1 MGKSLCTIAILFS
14 TCFVLEAANSKLI
27 RRTYIDL
34 AGRTP
39 SYQELNNTK
48 TQSQA
53 VNEILDSNW
62 YVNNMYNLWADWLRL
77 SDRRDGQSMNQYKQ
91 WLLSNIQS
99 NRPYD
104 EMVYDLISASG
115 NVATNGASGF
125 YVRDKNNPLDH
136 AAFMAETFLGEEINC
151 AQCHNHPFKEL
162 TQLQFYETAA
172 YTYGVRVSSNQKN
185 KQQAINLIKGRD
197 DYGILNRLIQDMF
210 RYVDFSANVT
220 NRKLQLPHDY
230 QYKNAKPKQEIQPGH
245 IIGYSI
251 SDKVEKNRELYA
263 QWMVSK
269 RNKLFVENVVLRL
282 NEKLT
287 GSKEMSNERKI
298 YWMNQMVRVD
308 FDLKKYLAM
317 FMVSPDYLN
326 RSEKIR
332 RMTSEQIWDSFVN
345 MYSTN
350 YEFSTYGAQ
359 IDWTEYIETVSAF
372 TPKEITNIVIAVSND
387 HEKPNVKHVYQEMGV
402 EGPESPRRPRG
413 YFIISSEQRSP
424 ADDGHFLRQFG
435 QSNRNVLHNDTQ
447 SASVQQALT
456 LMNGNIL
463 NTLFD
468 KKSNLMTEIEKYN
481 DKTFLFMTFF
491 GTKPTPQ
498 ESRLF
503 TNYDAKDIA
512 WMLLNSKRF
521 IFYE

>member
-1 MGKSLCTIAILFS
+1 
-14 TCFVLEAANSKLI
+14 
-27 RRTYIDL
+27 
-34 AGRTP
+34 
-39 SYQELNNTK
+39 
-48 TQSQA
+48 
-53 VNEILDSNW
+53 
-62 YVNNMYNLWADWLRL
+62 
-77 SDRRDGQSMNQYKQ
+77 
-91 WLLSNIQS
+91 
-99 NRPYD
+99 
-104 EMVYDLISASG
+104 
-115 NVATNGASGF
+115 
-125 YVRDKNNPLDH
+125 
-136 AAFMAETFLGEEINC
+136 
-151 AQCHNHPFKEL
+151 
-162 TQLQFYETAA
+162 
-172 YTYGVRVSSNQKN
+172 
-185 KQQAINLIKGRD
+185 
-197 DYGILNRLIQDMF
+197 
-210 RYVDFSANVT
+210 
-220 NRKLQLPHDY
+220 
-230 QYKNAKPKQEIQPGH
+230 
-245 IIGYSI
+245 
-251 SDKVEKNRELYA
+251 
-263 QWMVSK
+263 
-269 RNKLFVENVVLRL
+269 
-282 NEKLT
+282 
-287 GSKEMSNERKI
+287 
-298 YWMNQMVRVD
+298 
-308 FDLKKYLAM
+308 
-317 FMVSPDYLN
+317 
-326 RSEKIR
+326 
-332 RMTSEQIWDSFVN
+332 MTSEQIWDSFVN

-350 YEFSTYGAQ
+350 YEFSTYSAQ
-359 IDWTEYIETVSAF
+359 IDWTEYIEIVSAF

-435 QSNRNVLHNDTQ
+435 QSNRNVLDNDTQ